1 MYETELLS
9 NCTLKNLHVN
19 SVTNNLVLI
28 MSNVPSSEIASSR
41 LSTSGTRNKII
52 ESPFLSSIH
61 TIFKNI
67 FALYNGSQHN
77 DNIQD
82 KISDKSTQGN
92 STNISRCKCHT
103 SLL

>member
-1 MYETELLS
+1 MYEIDLLS
-9 NCTLKNLHVN
+9 NRTLKNLLVN
-19 SVTNNLVLI
+19 SVPKESFLI
-28 MSNVPSSEIASSR
+28 MNNIPSSEIASSR